1 MTSLV
6 QETSISTAA
15 LFAGIAKPD
24 TMAGISK
31 ALLASTTTA
40 ALFAGSEM
48 PSISKWLRGS
58 AGMSG
63 FGKASPTALLVPSRP
78 VAGRLYDA
86 YLDGLPTPPNTR
98 RPAFTLDEGD
108 THTGLLIAES
118 PTLVEAWQTG
128 PADARNDLFKAL
140 AELDPSL
147 LGWLKGA
154 WEDIVR
160 DGPKAASKIAHC
172 TIECI
177 DRTLR
182 ILAPI
187 AEVTAWIAIVGAKPG
202 WMERNR
208 PTRRARVM
216 FVMRHRS
223 NQDARLAIS
232 QVESLA
238 TLVQV
243 VAGNLQSVK
252 HGEAPTMAVM
262 RGWVHAAEGALS
274 QLLLYR

>member
-1 MTSLV
+1 M
-6 QETSISTAA
+6 
-15 LFAGIAKPD
+15 AGITKPD

-31 ALLASTTTA
+31 ALLGYAAQADYTKTSAATA
-40 ALFAGSEM
+40 ALMAGITKPGS
-48 PSISKWLRGS
+48 SKLLLGS
-58 AGMSG
+58 AGTSD
-63 FGKASPTALLVPSRP
+63 FRRTSPTALLAPSQP
-78 VAGRLYDA
+78 VAGRPYDA
-86 YLDGLPTPPNTR
+86 YLDGLPTRSITR
-98 RPAFTLDEGD
+98 RPAVARDRSD
-108 THTGLLIAES
+108 TQTGLLIARS

-128 PADARNDLFKAL
+128 PVDARDDLFKAL

-147 LGWLKGA
+147 LGWLKAA

-160 DGPKAASKIAHC
+160 NGPKAASKIAHC

-182 ILAPI
+182 IIAPTND
-187 AEVTAWIAIVGAKPG
+187 VTEWIAIVGAQPG

-223 NQDARLAIS
+223 NQDARLATS
-232 QVESLA
+232 QVECLA

-262 RGWVHAAEGALS
+262 RNWVHAAEGALS